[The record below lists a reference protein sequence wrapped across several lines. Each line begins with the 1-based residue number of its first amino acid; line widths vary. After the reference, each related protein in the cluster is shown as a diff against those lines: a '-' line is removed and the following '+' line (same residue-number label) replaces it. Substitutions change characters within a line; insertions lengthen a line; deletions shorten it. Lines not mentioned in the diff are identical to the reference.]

1 MIFNKILVIFLIYST
16 DIKIFAVIILVCTL
30 AAGKFGS
37 LISGSW
43 DKSARVWLK
52 QKCVMTL
59 QGSCLLLLILY
70 AVIFSIM

>member
-1 MIFNKILVIFLIYST
+1 MSFLCR
-16 DIKIFAVIILVCTL
+16 VLVCTL

-43 DKSARVWLK
+43 DMSARVWLK

-59 QGSCLLLLILY
+59 QGEFAFVYLTHNRHSFILSTHP
-70 AVIFSIM
+70 ISLWRSGNSNPF

>member
-1 MIFNKILVIFLIYST
+1 VIFLIYST

>member
-1 MIFNKILVIFLIYST
+1 VIFNKILVIFLIYST